1 MTEPSLPI
9 LLLDNYD
16 SYTYNL
22 HHLIAGACGGA
33 PPLTVRNDTFQSW
46 DELRRALPPFGAVVI
61 SPGPGNADK
70 LTDFGVCGEALTSGL
85 PVLGVC
91 LGRCGSSRV
100 KAPAPDAALAFT
112 AAGRRRVQAPGSRA
126 GLRRRGAQGR

>member
-1 MTEPSLPI
+1 MMMMPALGAREAPLFAPPPGFATGSGVLNTTISDGDQHNTAHWSMTEPSLPI

-70 LTDFGVCGEALTSGL
+70 LLSL
-85 PVLGVC
+85 IHI
-91 LGRCGSSRV
+91 
-100 KAPAPDAALAFT
+100 
-112 AAGRRRVQAPGSRA
+112 
-126 GLRRRGAQGR
+126 